1 MAMTPSE
8 PQRPSFAPRNWPGWM
23 VVGLIWLL
31 GRLPQ
36 RLGIALSRPLGWLLM
51 KLMRRRVKI
60 AERNIE
66 RCFPEW
72 SGEQRDEAVRGQFRS
87 LARMLFE
94 QAWSWSAP
102 EKRVDSWGGAVD
114 AEYANRL
121 TREGRGV
128 LLLTCHST
136 CIEIGGYYAGR
147 ATIRPW
153 LVYRPLNSPVIDWYS
168 NRCRRRYSEG
178 GISKRV
184 FRSMIALLRAG
195 GVLWYAPD
203 QDFGPSR
210 SEFAPFFGIQTATL
224 AAVVHLVEK
233 SGCAVVPMLPSF
245 DEKTGRYESK
255 FLPPLEN
262 FPSGDLVADLAR
274 INAIIEAHVRQYP
287 TQYWWIH
294 RRFKTRP
301 EGEPPFYD

>member
-1 MAMTPSE
+1 MTPNP

-23 VVGLIWLL
+23 AVGLIWLL
-31 GRLPQ
+31 GQIPQ
-36 RLGIALSRPLGWLLM
+36 RGGIALSRPLGWLLM
-51 KLMRRRVKI
+51 KLLKRRVNI
-60 AERNIE
+60 VERNIE
-66 RCFPEW
+66 RCFPGW
-72 SGEQRDEAVRGQFRS
+72 SREQREDVVRGHFRS
-87 LARMLFE
+87 LARMVFE
-94 QAWSWSAP
+94 QAWSWSAS
-102 EKRVDSWGGAVD
+102 EKRVDSWGEAID
-114 AEYANRL
+114 PEYANRL

-128 LLLTCHST
+128 LMLTCHST

-168 NRCRRRYSEG
+168 NRRRRRYSEG

-184 FRSMIALLRAG
+184 FRSMVALLAEG
-195 GVLWYAPD
+195 GILWYAPD

-224 AAVVHLVEK
+224 AALVHLVEK
-233 SGCAVVPMLPSF
+233 SGCAVVPMFPSF
-245 DEKTGRYESK
+245 DEKTGRYEAK
-255 FLPPLEN
+255 FLPPLDN
-262 FPSGDLVADLAR
+262 FPSGDTVADLTR
-274 INAIIEAHVRQYP
+274 VNALIEEHVRQYP
-287 TQYWWIH
+287 AQYWWIH

>member
-1 MAMTPSE
+1 MPDAAPE
-8 PQRPSFAPRNWPGWM
+8 RPSFAPRNWGGWLALA
-23 VVGLIWLL
+23 LIWML
-31 GRLPQ
+31 GQLPQ
-36 RLGIALSRPLGWLLM
+36 GFGRALSRPLGWMIRKAL
-51 KLMRRRVKI
+51 KSRYRVAK
-60 AERNIE
+60 RNIE
-66 RCFPEW
+66 RCFPGLTEAER
-72 SGEQRDEAVRGQFRS
+72 EQIVRDHFRS

-102 EKRVDSWGGAVD
+102 EKRVDSWGRAVD
-114 AEYANRL
+114 AEHANRL

-128 LLLTCHST
+128 LMLTCHST

-184 FRSMIALLRAG
+184 FRSMVTLLEEG
-195 GVLWYAPD
+195 GILWYAPD

-224 AAVVHLVEK
+224 AALVHLVEK
-233 SGCAVVPMLPSF
+233 SGCAVVPMFPSF
-245 DEKTGRYESK
+245 DEKTGKYEAK
-255 FLPPLEN
+255 FLPPLDN
-262 FPSGDLVADLAR
+262 FPSGDTVADLTR
-274 INAIIEAHVRQYP
+274 VNALIEDHVRQYP
-287 TQYWWIH
+287 AQYWWIH

-301 EGEPPFYD
+301 AGEPPFYD